1 MPERVAS
8 PGPNELAVAADGG
21 FGAELVALMPQARA
35 FLSDLRGGGAK
46 PGMAVDD
53 LVQETLTR
61 AWRSRAAF
69 DAQRG
74 AMVSWLLRIAFRTF
88 LDSRE
93 RGLATSELVAD
104 PVATGPGPEATAAA
118 RERTVLLLGRLEE
131 RERHLLLRFH
141 RDGRSIAD
149 LAIETGS
156 SPGTIKSLLHRARA
170 RLWQIERRQETS

>member
-8 PGPNELAVAADGG
+8 PASTELAVAADGS

-35 FLSDLRGGGAK
+35 FLSDLRGGGG
-46 PGMAVDD
+46 PGAVDD

-69 DAQRG
+69 DAGRG
-74 AMVSWLLRIAFRTF
+74 ALVSWLLRIAFRTF
-88 LDSRE
+88 LDARQRRAE
-93 RGLATSELVAD
+93 VGELVAD

-118 RERTVLLLGRLEE
+118 RERTVLLLGQLKE